1 MRYLYG
7 DSAPFPQQYN
17 FLQTLET
24 FVAAATRAS
33 RLDAEARAIQDR
45 TAETAVQRAK
55 SVVALEAYHQQV
67 ARQIQE
73 SAGLSSEPQVV
84 EYARQV
90 IDLAMRFVE
99 DAKRMCVVTAER
111 EQASARVE
119 VERRKSEIRDA
130 IQGFLLVGRL
140 SILESR
146 VTMSLVDGKNDVSA
160 VFTHPDGIITAFT
173 LSVAGSPAWQVPRKV
188 SDFAGGVDLM
198 IGVKKSLFKRTIAPE
213 AVHLDEYILSGF
225 DMTDD
230 AAEIRLRRKIA
241 DPRDAFIFKLKR
253 VDTEIL
259 AEVQRPTE
267 VEAESGP
274 PAVDSGDRQQLE
286 RLWQL
291 VRAGVADVLAH
302 KERLISVSLDGQD
315 LFEQGL
321 AIPFIERLLRLLS
334 PTVNEIARRSPN
346 ASELSLKTEDDS
358 GRREE
363 IYAKKEDLAAHIE
376 PLGEREKALFLPLK
390 LLREQWGS
398 LPTVVIS
405 SPPAQGNGGTT

>member
-24 FVAAATRAS
+24 FVSAATRAA
-33 RLDAEARAIQDR
+33 RLDAEARSIQDK
-45 TAETAVQRAK
+45 TADTAVQRAK

-67 ARQIQE
+67 MRYVQE
-73 SAGLSSEPQVV
+73 SAAQSPDPQVV
-84 EYARQV
+84 DYARQV
-90 IDLAMRFVE
+90 LDQAVRFVE
-99 DAKRMCVVTAER
+99 DAKRTTVTAAER
-111 EQASARVE
+111 EQATARIE
-119 VERRKSEIRDA
+119 IDRRKAEIRDA
-130 IQGFLLVGRL
+130 LQGFLLVGRL

-146 VTMSLVDGKNDVSA
+146 VAMNLIEGRNDVSA

-173 LSVAGSPAWQVPRKV
+173 LSVADSPAWQVPRKV
-188 SDFAGGVDLM
+188 ADFAAGVDLM
-198 IGVKKSLFKRTIAPE
+198 IGVKKSLFKRTVAPE
-213 AVHLDEYILSGF
+213 AVHLDEYLLSGF
-225 DMTDD
+225 DMSDD
-230 AAEIRLRRKIA
+230 VAEIRLRRKLA
-241 DPRDAFIFKLKR
+241 DAREAFVFKLRR

-259 AEVQRPTE
+259 AEVQRPGE

-291 VRAGVADVLAH
+291 IRAGVADVLAH

-321 AIPFIERLLRLLS
+321 SMPFIERLLRLLC

-346 ASELSLKTEDDS
+346 ASELSLKTEDDH

-363 IYAKKEDLAAHIE
+363 IYVKKEDLAAHIE

-390 LLREQWGS
+390 LLRDQWGQ
-398 LPTVVIS
+398 LPSTLVML
-405 SPPAQGNGGTT
+405 PPGGQ

>member
-45 TAETAVQRAK
+45 TAEAAVLRAK
-55 SVVALEAYHQQV
+55 SVVALEAYHNQV
-67 ARQIQE
+67 VRQIQE
-73 SAGLSSEPQVV
+73 SASLSTEPQVV

-99 DAKRMCVVTAER
+99 DAKRMCVVSAER
-111 EQASARVE
+111 EQAGARLE
-119 VERRKSEIRDA
+119 VDRRRAEIRDA
-130 IQGFLLVGRL
+130 IQGFLLIGRL

-146 VTMSLVDGKNDVSA
+146 VTMNLVDGKNEISA
-160 VFTHPDGIITAFT
+160 IFTHPDAIITAFT
-173 LSVAGSPAWQVPRKV
+173 LSSAHSQAWQVPRKV
-188 SDFAGGVDLM
+188 SDFAASVDLM
-198 IGVKKSLFKRTIAPE
+198 IGVKKSLFKRTVAPE
-213 AVHLDEYILSGF
+213 AVHIDDYILSGF
-225 DMTDD
+225 DLSDEV
-230 AAEIRLRRKIA
+230 AELRLRRKIA
-241 DPRDAFIFKLKR
+241 DARDAFVFKLKR

-259 AEVQRPTE
+259 AEVHRPAE

-274 PAVDSGDRQQLE
+274 PAVESGDRQQLE
-286 RLWQL
+286 KLWQL
-291 VRAGVADVLAH
+291 IRAGVADVLPH

-315 LFEQGL
+315 LFEHLL
-321 AIPFIERLLRLLS
+321 AIPLIERLLRLLT

-363 IYAKKEDLAAHIE
+363 IYVKKDDLAAHIE
-376 PLGEREKALFLPLK
+376 PLGEREKMLFLPLK
-390 LLREQWGS
+390 LLREQWGGNVAS
-398 LPTVVIS
+398 VVVS
-405 SPPAQGNGGTT
+405 GPHSQGPGNG